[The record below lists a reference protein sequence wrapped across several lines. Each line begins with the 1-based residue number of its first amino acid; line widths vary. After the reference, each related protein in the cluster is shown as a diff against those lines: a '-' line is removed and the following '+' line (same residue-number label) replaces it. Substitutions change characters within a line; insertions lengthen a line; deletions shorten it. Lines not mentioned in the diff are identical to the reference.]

1 MRLEIRVIPNAK
13 QSSVD
18 MKNGMFHI
26 RTTAKAADGKANEA
40 VVKLLAEHFGVA
52 KSSIR
57 IVRGHTARTKLVEV
71 LR

>member
-1 MRLEIRVIPNAK
+1 MLTVRVVPGAK
-13 QSSVD
+13 HAAVSEKDGV
-18 MKNGMFHI
+18 FYI

-40 VVKLLAEHFGVA
+40 VVKLLAEHFGVS